1 MRKIIILIR
10 SILDFILP
18 ETKFGD
24 KIYSYI
30 NFIFNHK
37 GRFPKNQSL
46 FNDYMYSLKTSTEII
61 NPLRVFITDKEF
73 GKFYIKSVVGDEYNV
88 PTYKILNSKNEIDNY
103 EFPDQCVIK
112 PTHMS
117 GKVILKK
124 DNDKIDKNRIK
135 SWLSMNFYNRSRER
149 NYKDLIPK
157 IIVEEMVFGESNL
170 SDLKF
175 ICFKGKAKL
184 IQIDHDR
191 YINHTLSLYDI
202 NWKRQNYSITFEQYK
217 ENIKKP
223 ENLENIIKV
232 VNKLA
237 SNLELEFIR
246 IDTYANNEKFYIG
259 ELTNLHGNAAE
270 IFYPKSGELDAS
282 KIIFDL

>member
-10 SILDFILP
+10 SILDFVLP
-18 ETKFGD
+18 ETQFGD

-46 FNDYMYSLKTSTEII
+46 FNDYMYSLKTSSEII

-88 PTYKILNSKNEIDNY
+88 PTYKILSSKNEIDNY

-124 DNDKIDKNRIK
+124 DTDKVDKNTIK

-175 ICFKGKAKL
+175 FCFKGKAKL

-223 ENLENIIKV
+223 ENLESIIKV

-270 IFYPKSGELDAS
+270 IFYPKSGELEAS
-282 KIIFDL
+282 KIIFN

>member
-1 MRKIIILIR
+1 MKNILLTGGAGYIG
-10 SILDFILP
+10 SHVAHLLI
-18 ETKFGD
+18 D
-24 KIYSYI
+24 KGYAV
-30 NFIFNHK
+30 
-37 GRFPKNQSL
+37 
-46 FNDYMYSLKTSTEII
+46 T
-61 NPLRVFITDKEF
+61 V
-73 GKFYIKSVVGDEYNV
+73 
-88 PTYKILNSKNEIDNY
+88 IDNL
-103 EFPDQCVIK
+103 I
-112 PTHMS
+112 T
-117 GKVILKK
+117 G
-124 DNDKIDKNRIK
+124 N
-135 SWLSMNFYNRSRER
+135 
-149 NYKDLIPK
+149 KDLIPK
-157 IIVEEMVFGESNL
+157 VIVEEMVFGEKNL

-175 ICFKGKAKL
+175 FCFKGKAKL

-217 ENIKKP
+217 QNIEKP
-223 ENLENIIKV
+223 ENFENIIEV

-282 KIIFDL
+282 KIIFDK